1 MESKFSKYFAV
12 LQQIMV
18 HSIYQSAKQH
28 WMGFLGFVVN
38 VGDILSEPFE
48 SIWCNQ
54 LGVKLAKF
62 GSTGISSSFINDDAS
77 S

>member
-48 SIWCNQ
+48 SI
-54 LGVKLAKF
+54 
-62 GSTGISSSFINDDAS
+62 
-77 S
+77 